1 MGSGRAAAAKRGV
14 QKYPRDN
21 AEVRDMLNV
30 FDFGA
35 KGDGV
40 TDDTQAIQAAI
51 DAAAQRG

>member
-1 MGSGRAAAAKRGV
+1 
-14 QKYPRDN
+14 
-21 AEVRDMLNV
+21 MLNV